1 VERERLTQPPY
12 IMGKSP
18 KILAVFREI
27 KRVASKNLPVL
38 ISGESGTYKE
48 LVARAIHD
56 NSPRQERPFIAVTLS
71 SIPERSAVAELFGC
85 EKGTD
90 AGSHEKIVGRIREA
104 NGGTLFLDEISDLD
118 GDTQEKLLS
127 FLQSNE
133 CRTRPGD
140 TPVTPNVRMISATSK
155 NLKEGMSNG
164 QLRKDL
170 CNLLSVAHIKI
181 PSLRDRGEDIL
192 PIAKYFLKEAVTKFE
207 TGPKEFSKEAK
218 DFLVGYEWPGNIR
231 ELENT
236 VRKAVILSNDSVIGK
251 KDLLV
256 NDVGSC
262 SIEEF
267 LEEKLKRY
275 LKEMMKL
282 ERCNLYETVLSEV
295 EKSLIHIIL
304 RETGGNQLRAAKAL
318 GINRNT
324 LRAKIKEYKI
334 HV

>member
-1 VERERLTQPPY
+1 
-12 IMGKSP
+12 MGKSP

-27 KRVASKNLPVL
+27 KRVASKDLPVL

-48 LVARAIHD
+48 LVARAIHN
-56 NSPRQERPFIAVTLS
+56 NSPRQEKPFIAVTLS
-71 SIPERSAVAELFGC
+71 SIPDRIAIADLFGC
-85 EKGTD
+85 EKGAD
-90 AGSHEKIVGRIREA
+90 SGPYEKKPGRIRDA
-104 NGGTLFLDEISDLD
+104 NGGTLFLDEIFEMD

-127 FLQSNE
+127 FLQSNK
-133 CRTRPGD
+133 CRTRPGE
-140 TPVTPNVRMISATSK
+140 TPAAANVRMISATTK
-155 NLKEGMSNG
+155 NLKEGKNNG
-164 QLRKDL
+164 HFRKDL
-170 CNLLSVAHIKI
+170 CDLLSGVHIKI
-181 PSLRDRGEDIL
+181 PPLRDRGEDIL
-192 PIAKYFLKEAVTKFE
+192 PIAKYFLKEAVAKFE

-218 DFLVGYEWPGNIR
+218 DFLVDYEWPGNIR

-236 VRKAVILSNDSVIGK
+236 VRKAVILSNDPVIGK

-304 RETGGNQLRAAKAL
+304 RETGGNQLRAARAL

-324 LRAKIKEYKI
+324 LRAKIREYKI
-334 HV
+334 HL

>member
-27 KRVASKNLPVL
+27 RRVATKNLPVL

-56 NSPRQERPFIAVTLS
+56 SSPRQESPFIAVTLS
-71 SIPERSAVAELFGC
+71 SIPERFAAAELFGG

-90 AGSHEKIVGRIREA
+90 TGSHERNVGRIREA
-104 NGGTLFLDEISDLD
+104 NGGTLFLDEISDLNA
-118 GDTQEKLLS
+118 DTQEKLFS

-140 TPVTPNVRMISATSK
+140 SAVTPNVRMISATSK

-164 QLRKDL
+164 HLRKDL
-170 CNLLSVAHIKI
+170 CDLLSVAHIKI
-181 PSLRDRGEDIL
+181 PPLRDRGEDIL

-218 DFLVGYEWPGNIR
+218 DFLVDYEWPGNIR

-236 VRKAVILSNDSVIGK
+236 VRKAVILSGDSVIGK

-256 NDVGSC
+256 CDVGSC

-304 RETGGNQLRAAKAL
+304 KETGGNQLRAAKAL

-324 LRAKIKEYKI
+324 LRTKIKEYKI
-334 HV
+334 PL

>member
-1 VERERLTQPPY
+1 VERERLTQPPQ

-27 KRVASKNLPVL
+27 RRVASKDLPVL

-48 LVARAIHD
+48 LVARAIHGH
-56 NSPRQERPFIAVTLS
+56 SQRQERPFIAVTLS
-71 SIPERSAVAELFGC
+71 SIPERLAVAELFGC
-85 EKGTD
+85 EQGTD
-90 AGSHEKIVGRIREA
+90 IGSHEKKVGRIREA
-104 NGGTLFLDEISDLD
+104 NGGTLFLDEICDLD
-118 GDTQEKLLS
+118 GDTQEKLFF

-133 CRTRPGD
+133 CRTRPGN
-140 TPVTPNVRMISATSK
+140 TPATPNVRMISATSK

-164 QLRKDL
+164 RLRKDL
-170 CNLLSVAHIKI
+170 CDFLSAAHIKI
-181 PSLRDRGEDIL
+181 PPLRDRGEDIF

-218 DFLVGYEWPGNIR
+218 DFLADYEWPGNIR

-236 VRKAVILSNDSVIGK
+236 VRKAVILSNDPVIGK
-251 KDLLV
+251 KDLMV

-304 RETGGNQLRAAKAL
+304 RETGGNQLRAARAL

-334 HV
+334 PL